1 MNMFEYA
8 MQMEKDG
15 ENLYRELAQKSDG
28 PGIKNIFDMLADD
41 EIKHYKIFEN
51 MKRKEKPQ
59 MAETEVLSSAR
70 NIFAQLKEE
79 KKIDY
84 KLSQIELYKK
94 AQELEKKT
102 EDFYWEKGEEVE
114 DEYQKAMFLKIAEEE
129 KKHYFLLD
137 NIIEFVSRP
146 QTWLENA
153 EFHHL
158 EDY

>member
-1 MNMFEYA
+1 MTILEYA
-8 MQMEKDG
+8 LQMEKDG
-15 ENLYRELAQKSDG
+15 EALYRELAQKFDDS
-28 PGIKNIFDMLADD
+28 GIKNIFNMLADD
-41 EIKHYKIFEN
+41 EVKHYKIFKDME
-51 MKRKEKPQ
+51 KEEKPQ
-59 MAETEVLSSAR
+59 MAETEVLTSAR
-70 NIFAQLKEE
+70 NIFARLKEE

-84 KLSQIELYKK
+84 KLPQIELYKK

-102 EDFYWEKGEEVE
+102 EDFYREKGEEVE